1 MFAELVL
8 ALKTRVH
15 TGNRRSVGLYCCRL
29 CGGDVF
35 LSVSRH
41 FRLDIS
47 ALWLGSCFFRSR
59 SCTHKLGSPA
69 WARLISACPLKAAQ
83 KGHSTTS
90 A

>member
-1 MFAELVL
+1 VFAELVL

-41 FRLDIS
+41 FRLDVS

-59 SCTHKLGSPA
+59 RLFSDRRLVL
-69 WARLISACPLKAAQ
+69 ARLHLLLYAV
-83 KGHSTTS
+83 GD
-90 A
+90 